1 MAYQFNF
8 TVDFPAKLE
17 IKRTSN
23 LETYLHTLL
32 KATNYSIRALAYT
45 ATGDGMA
52 SQPLFCQTDDD
63 VPDAPAAIKA
73 AALTADSILIS
84 WLPPKNRNGII
95 SHYTVYAREAG
106 RKGQTKSEYPKWAW
120 LTHCIETVCIFLAF
134 RFFSSFFPDS
144 RSAHMVRVDENGYPV
159 TFEARSLAENQMYEF
174 WVSASTSVGEG
185 EPTSVVAQA
194 TNTRGRRGSAL
205 WCSITVFT
213 RLK

>member
-45 ATGDGMA
+45 ATGDGLA

-106 RKGQTKSEYPKWAW
+106 RKGQTKSEYPKWEW
-120 LTHCIETVCIFLAF
+120 LTHGVNLFAFLF
-134 RFFSSFFPDS
+134 SFF
-144 RSAHMVRVDENGYPV
+144 V
-159 TFEARSLAENQMYEF
+159 
-174 WVSASTSVGEG
+174 
-185 EPTSVVAQA
+185 
-194 TNTRGRRGSAL
+194 
-205 WCSITVFT
+205 
-213 RLK
+213 